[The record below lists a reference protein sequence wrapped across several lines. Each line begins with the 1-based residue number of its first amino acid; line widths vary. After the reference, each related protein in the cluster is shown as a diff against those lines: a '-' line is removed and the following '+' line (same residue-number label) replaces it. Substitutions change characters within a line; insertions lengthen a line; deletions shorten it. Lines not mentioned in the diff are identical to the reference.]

1 MTPHDL
7 LFKELLTTYLTDF
20 LQLFIPG
27 LWENL
32 DPDSLHLVEQET
44 PPVSDATHMLRGD
57 LVARARLLGAE
68 AAFLIHVEHDAQP
81 RRSGEAVFRYFT
93 AFRERHRCQV
103 YPILLLSYA
112 SPRTPREDIYT
123 EAFPDLEVLRFR
135 YRLIQLNRLEWRDY
149 LRSDNPVA
157 AALMSRMHIAPRDR
171 PLVKAASL
179 RNLVRLGLPED
190 KLRVAAEFPETYL
203 RLDPQ
208 EEEVFRAEIQ
218 GMEPEERVMIMQ
230 TANQWILK
238 GLEQGR
244 QEGRQEGLERGRLE
258 ASRRSL
264 CKVLRARF
272 GEVPPAVSVGLERL
286 TDGEGLERLLDEA
299 LACPSLSAFSEALE
313 REASRG

>member
-1 MTPHDL
+1 MPPHDL
-7 LFKELLTTYLTDF
+7 LFKELLTTFLDEF
-20 LQLFIPG
+20 LQLFVPG

-32 DPDSLHLVEQET
+32 ERDSLHFVEQET
-44 PPVSDATHMLRGD
+44 PPVADATHMLRGD
-57 LVARARLLGAE
+57 LVARARMLGEE
-68 AAFLIHVEHDAQP
+68 AAFLVHVEHDAQP
-81 RRSGEAVFRYFT
+81 RRSGEVVFRYFT
-93 AFRERHRCQV
+93 AYRERHRCRV

-112 SPRTPREDIYT
+112 SPRTPREDAYT

-157 AALMSRMHIAPRDR
+157 VALMSRMHIAPRDR

-179 RNLVRLGLPED
+179 RNLVRLGLPAE

-203 RLDPQ
+203 RLAPE

-218 GMEPEERVMIMQ
+218 GLEPEERVMIMQ

-244 QEGRQEGLERGRLE
+244 TEGRQEGRLE

-264 CKVLRARF
+264 CKILRSRF
-272 GEVPPAVSVGLERL
+272 GEVPPAISVRIDRL
-286 TDGEGLERLLDEA
+286 TDAEGLERLLDEA
-299 LACPSLSAFSEALE
+299 LACQSLAAFGEALE

>member
-1 MTPHDL
+1 
-7 LFKELLTTYLTDF
+7 
-20 LQLFIPG
+20 
-27 LWENL
+27 
-32 DPDSLHLVEQET
+32 
-44 PPVSDATHMLRGD
+44 
-57 LVARARLLGAE
+57 
-68 AAFLIHVEHDAQP
+68 
-81 RRSGEAVFRYFT
+81 VFRYFT
-93 AFRERHRCQV
+93 AYRERHRCRV

-112 SPRTPREDIYT
+112 SPRTPREDTYT
-123 EAFPDLEVLRFR
+123 EAFPDLDVLRFR

-179 RNLVRLGLPED
+179 RNLVRLGLPEE
-190 KLRVAAEFPETYL
+190 KLRVAAELPETYL

-238 GLEQGR
+238 GLAQGRQEGLDRGR
-244 QEGRQEGLERGRLE
+244 QEGRQE

-264 CKVLRARF
+264 CKVLRSRF
-272 GEVPPAVSVGLERL
+272 GEIPPAVSVRLERL

-299 LACPSLSAFSEALE
+299 LACQSLAAFDEALE
-313 REASRG
+313 REASGG